1 MIPELDAVND
11 PAYLNDLTGRE
22 IDEIRAMRTHCQ
34 DLENATSYV
43 RRFAQGRIDLVGG
56 IEQVTD
62 TTDLPASLAG
72 GALAGSEATAR
83 PPQSLEPNPFAEKLL
98 EVLDGVVAPSQINL
112 SSVPEPE
119 ERNEMVAQLSSFERS
134 ISAHRSQLHDVI
146 GTIQAEIVR
155 RYRTGEADAGRLLS

>member
-1 MIPELDAVND
+1 MIPELDTVND
-11 PAYLNDLTGRE
+11 PAYLDDLAGRD
-22 IDEIRAMRTHCQ
+22 IDEIRSMRTHCQ

-56 IEQVTD
+56 IEDVSD
-62 TTDLPASLAG
+62 ATDLPASLAG
-72 GALAGSEATAR
+72 GELAGSEATAR

-98 EVLDGVVAPSQINL
+98 EVLDGVVDPSQISL
-112 SSVPEPE
+112 SAVPEPE
-119 ERNEMVAQLSSFERS
+119 RRDEMVAELSDFERS

-155 RYRTGEADAGRLLS
+155 RYRDGEADAGRLLS